1 MLGAAVLGYTDQGP
15 GDLQTEPGNA
25 EEGELSAGES
35 CHFLGVSLE
44 LDSHMPGETYE
55 LVKML
60 PSEKRIDICY
70 QEI

>member
-1 MLGAAVLGYTDQGP
+1 MQKK
-15 GDLQTEPGNA
+15 
-25 EEGELSAGES
+25 GELSAGES